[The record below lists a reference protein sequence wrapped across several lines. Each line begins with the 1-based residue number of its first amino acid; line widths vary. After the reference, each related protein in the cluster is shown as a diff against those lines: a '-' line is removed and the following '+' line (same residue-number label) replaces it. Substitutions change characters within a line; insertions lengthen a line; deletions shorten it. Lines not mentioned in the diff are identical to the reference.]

1 LPVEGRS
8 EIDGSPKG
16 VTFNSFILPGSDPP
30 YLRGELNAWQV
41 NDTTR
46 YAEPPP
52 WPWWHHFIG
61 PIWEDHSHAQPQVSP
76 WHVGPT
82 AGHQGLVEM
91 HPVDW
96 VVRLQ
101 PRPLS
106 LRKPGRWLACATFA
120 GRTEEA
126 DASVCLL
133 LAVLI
138 WGGEAEDGVPG
149 CFCDE
154 RFDRIACFGVEEGAG
169 DRRLA
174 QVTAQ
179 HRPGLGVVYLGYA
192 EPFVLARSAEFDPA
206 CCARV
211 LHPVS
216 LSVWSH
222 KPAFVAVFDERDRC

>member
-82 AGHQGLVEM
+82 AGHQGLVEI
-91 HPVDW
+91 
-96 VVRLQ
+96 
-101 PRPLS
+101 
-106 LRKPGRWLACATFA
+106 PGRLGRPPPAAPAEPAKARALARLRHVCRQDGGS
-120 GRTEEA
+120 GRERLPAVSRA
-126 DASVCLL
+126 DLGRR
-133 LAVLI
+133 
-138 WGGEAEDGVPG
+138 GG
-149 CFCDE
+149 
-154 RFDRIACFGVEEGAG
+154 RRGAG
-169 DRRLA
+169 MLLR
-174 QVTAQ
+174 
-179 HRPGLGVVYLGYA
+179 
-192 EPFVLARSAEFDPA
+192 
-206 CCARV
+206 
-211 LHPVS
+211 
-216 LSVWSH
+216 
-222 KPAFVAVFDERDRC
+222 